1 MKLVNR
7 KTKKAIEK
15 SVRKAMKKHG
25 PMLLAGLA
33 SGLASTIATLARTE
47 APDGHGQSNL
57 GKMAQQAKDSL
68 TNAKKSR
75 IHGREKKSTRRMAG
89 HAERTQPSVS

>member
-25 PMLLAGLA
+25 PALIAGLA

-47 APDGHGQSNL
+47 APHGHGKSNL
-57 GKMAQQAKDSL
+57 ASMAEQAKESL
-68 TNAKKSR
+68 TDGKKPR
-75 IHGREKKSTRRMAG
+75 GHGREKKRLRRMTE
-89 HAERTQPSVS
+89 HAERARPSVS

>member
-7 KTKKAIEK
+7 KTKRAIEK

-47 APDGHGQSNL
+47 APDGHGKSNL
-57 GKMAQQAKDSL
+57 AKMAEQAKDSL
-68 TNAKKSR
+68 TDGKKSR
-75 IHGREKKSTRRMAG
+75 HHGEKKRIRRM
-89 HAERTQPSVS
+89 AERTQASA